1 MYWNS
6 IPAAICCVFERLTLT
21 WDVLKSKYS
30 QFFWNCSMININM
43 RCIEIFLERNI
54 MYNFYKININM
65 RCIEILLRI
74 MTDMRILLININMRC
89 IEICL
94 KYLYLMASGWLTL
107 TWDVLK
113 YLKGR
118 CGVKS
123 APLININMRCIEIG
137 TYQWWKIWFYD

>member
-1 MYWNS
+1 MYWNIYPPPNS
-6 IPAAICCVFERLTLT
+6 LGIRRLTLT

>member
-1 MYWNS
+1 
-6 IPAAICCVFERLTLT
+6 
-21 WDVLKSKYS
+21 
-30 QFFWNCSMININM
+30 
-43 RCIEIFLERNI
+43 
-54 MYNFYKININM
+54 M